1 MDDLV
6 GGVIDAIFAAA
17 SSKKPAGG
25 SADSASPRPVGSAAQ
40 PLGPIQAAS
49 NARGVP
55 SRPAQTAH
63 DKEEARAAA
72 RMSGPLG
79 GLFEDGNSLVRA
91 VVAAELLGP
100 PIALRENQLWQIR
113 RPNERST

>member
-1 MDDLV
+1 MMEDLV
-6 GGVIDAIFAAA
+6 GSMIDAIFSAA
-17 SSKKPAGG
+17 SNKRAPTPPRTTSDSPAPAMPAQTQG
-25 SADSASPRPVGSAAQ
+25 RPAGSAA
-40 PLGPIQAAS
+40 S
-49 NARGVP
+49 K

-63 DKEEARAAA
+63 DSEEARAAA
-72 RMSGPLG
+72 RMSGPLS

>member
-1 MDDLV
+1 MDELIGLAV
-6 GGVIDAIFAAA
+6 EAFAATA
-17 SSKKPAGG
+17 KKKAAQQRGAAPDAGPPV
-25 SADSASPRPVGSAAQ
+25 AASPRVRTPVPPAK
-40 PLGPIQAAS
+40 GPEA
-49 NARGVP
+49 
-55 SRPAQTAH
+55 TAH
-63 DKEEARAAA
+63 DKEEARALIQG
-72 RMSGPLG
+72 SGPLS